1 MIISNDTTFGY
12 AESTDG
18 LTRTLPISLGTYG
31 PIAAYPM
38 AVGTGNDP
46 HALGQS
52 FYIFFTRLPTDGSG
66 WKNGELRRLTLTC
79 Q

>member
-18 LTRTLPISLGTYG
+18 LRWTLPIALGTYG
-31 PIAAYPM
+31 PIAAYPT
-38 AVGTGNDP
+38 AVGLGDDP
-46 HALGQS
+46 HTLGQS
-52 FYIFFTRLPTDGSG
+52 FYIYFTHLPTDGTG

-79 Q
+79 K